1 MHPGGGVQSSG
12 GSMGS
17 PKPGR
22 KSSWDRDRAGEGG
35 ERASQRSSPWTFHG
49 AEELDLSSQS
59 FLWGLEWIVL
69 SWDRV
74 LPLPWRGSSVQRCST
89 GILPEKHRVPR
100 KELTCRL
107 VTDKDIIVLTT
118 GQITNVDIDNGG
130 ILE

>member
-74 LPLPWRGSSVQRCST
+74 HAPALERVLCS
-89 GILPEKHRVPR
+89 E
-100 KELTCRL
+100 
-107 VTDKDIIVLTT
+107 VLH
-118 GQITNVDIDNGG
+118 GDSP
-130 ILE
+130 